1 MLRLRRALLFMPG
14 DSRRKI
20 EKAAALGVDTI
31 IMDLEDGVAH
41 SQKQAARETILAA
54 LRELDFGT
62 SERLIRANPVVDGG
76 LWEDD
81 LRVTIFAEP
90 QGYVLPKVEDPA
102 QIRKAAHFLTALE
115 IAHDLP
121 QGSVKLIAILETALG
136 IVNLRE
142 IAGCGEPRLEALI
155 FGAEDLT
162 GDLGAVRTADGH
174 EVAYAR
180 AAVVLHAKAF
190 GLGAVDTLH
199 TDIRDT
205 EGLIR
210 ETQVA
215 IQMGYTGK
223 LAIHPDQVA
232 PIQNAFAPTPEQLA
246 AALRLIR
253 AYEAQ
258 QAVGAGVF
266 VLDGRM
272 VDLPMVRAAQAV
284 IARGRAA
291 GMPMPS

>member
-1 MLRLRRALLFMPG
+1 MRLRRALLFMPG

-41 SQKQAARETILAA
+41 SQKQAARETINAA
-54 LRELDFGT
+54 LRELHFGS
-62 SERLIRANPVVDGG
+62 SERLIRANPVVDDG

-81 LRVTIFAEP
+81 LRATILAEP
-90 QGYVLPKVEDPA
+90 HGYVLPKVEDPA
-102 QIRKAAHFLTALE
+102 QIRKAANLLTALE

-142 IAGCGEPRLEALI
+142 IAGCGESRLAALI

-162 GDLGAVRTADGH
+162 GDLGGVRTADGH

-210 ETQVA
+210 ETQFA

-232 PIQNAFAPTPEQLA
+232 PIQNAFAPTPDQLA

-253 AYEAQ
+253 AYDAQ
-258 QAVGAGVF
+258 QAAGAGVF

-272 VDLPMVRAAQAV
+272 VDMPMVRAAQAV
-284 IARGRAA
+284 IARARAA
-291 GMPMPS
+291 GMPIAD